1 MYIQVFLQTIVS
13 ITVLFLLAKWIGC
26 RQISEMSM
34 FDYING
40 ITIGSIA
47 AEVAVSREGILEPL
61 IAMVLYASATVFLS
75 LMSDKSLKLRR
86 IIVGRPYILYQNDR
100 FYYENMK
107 KNKIDL
113 CEFLMAAR
121 SGGYFD
127 LSEIQDAILESNG
140 KISFLPK
147 SEYRPLTPKDLTL
160 QPEMAYVFSNVIME
174 GKIMLDNLRNIGRD
188 EKWLRKQMDIH
199 AVKNEKDIFLAVCD
213 GNDNCYFFEKEKSTN
228 KKDVLI

>member
-13 ITVLFLLAKWIGC
+13 IIILFLLTKWIGC
-26 RQISEMSM
+26 RQVSEMSM

-160 QPEMAYVFSNVIME
+160 QPEMAYVFSNVIIE
-174 GKIMLDNLRNIGRD
+174 GKIMSDNLRNIGRD